1 MPPSFDFVEWWKKES
16 HHKGT
21 PVVVKMEN
29 PNNWSMLELSS
40 PEDEEFSTEKERGKN
55 AKQFTWVVLLRAQQ
69 AASFLAW
76 LGYGFFTLL
85 STIKTRI
92 ILRPQRQ
99 EVFSEGKTH
108 KGKLYR
114 FIRVFLA
121 ISIFM
126 LFFEV
131 FAHVKGWRFDRPSYL
146 HIPDSSDVQSLLQS
160 TYIAWVDFRA
170 NYLGPPLQTLA
181 NSCIVLFLIQSIDR
195 LIQCLGC
202 VWIWVKKIKPVAKVK
217 DFETNDPEQPF
228 SAYPMVMVQ
237 IPMCNEKEV
246 LVFVHV
252 VFCFLYCVF

>member
-1 MPPSFDFVEWWKKES
+1 MQ
-16 HHKGT
+16 
-21 PVVVKMEN
+21 
-29 PNNWSMLELSS
+29 NNSLGWFFSELN
-40 PEDEEFSTEKERGKN
+40 K
-55 AKQFTWVVLLRAQQ
+55 LQ
-69 AASFLAW
+69 AFW
-76 LGYGFFTLL
+76 LGLAMVSSHYFQPSRLESFFDHND
-85 STIKTRI
+85 KK
-92 ILRPQRQ
+92 
-99 EVFSEGKTH
+99 FSQ
-108 KGKLYR
+108 KGKLYK

-160 TYIAWVDFRA
+160 TYIGWVDFRA

-202 VWIWVKKIKPVAKVK
+202 LWIWVKKIKPIAKVK

-252 VFCFLYCVF
+252 VFCFLHCVC